1 MADVGREVGRRLG
14 STKADAVFLI
24 PKAGYDSYATPGEP
38 FSDPEADEAFVET
51 LRVSLPAHVAV
62 IERDL
67 DINDPTFAS
76 EAATTLIGLMRAKA
90 TTG

>member
-1 MADVGREVGRRLG
+1 M
-14 STKADAVFLI
+14 
-24 PKAGYDSYATPGEP
+24 
-38 FSDPEADEAFVET
+38 ET

-76 EAATTLIGLMRAKA
+76 EAATTLIGLMQAKA